1 MKTTQLIMFM
11 ALSFVLGLG
20 VMALLRTDKESQ
32 KATSSNQSSSEIEN
46 KDKKTGSNSSTSNLI
61 SNAPSKPKNT
71 PFKINEDLEDP
82 EDEEPEGPEEAF
94 AQLLNSPEA
103 RKLMKGFAGAMSRGA
118 DRMIS
123 SEVEKQ
129 KEKLGLSDDQAESI
143 QGKLV
148 SMVQDETKRFQSQ
161 LDDENRSFGEIME
174 SQGEFW
180 SQNEPKID
188 EIMKAE
194 LNDDQYALYER
205 EQLVEKTNRVQRQA
219 TSELDR
225 LNRTLELTE
234 EQEDQVFGILV
245 QKSSEYDESMAIEG
259 ISATLPESANAED
272 ISKEDAIRS
281 VLNADQTEK
290 YNERLENGG
299 FGRRGGW
306 GRGQWNR
313 RGGFGG

>member
-46 KDKKTGSNSSTSNLI
+46 KGKKTGSNSSTSNLI
-61 SNAPSKPKNT
+61 SNVPSKPKNT

-129 KEKLGLSDDQAESI
+129 KEKL
-143 QGKLV
+143 
-148 SMVQDETKRFQSQ
+148 
-161 LDDENRSFGEIME
+161 N
-174 SQGEFW
+174 
-180 SQNEPKID
+180 
-188 EIMKAE
+188 
-194 LNDDQYALYER
+194 
-205 EQLVEKTNRVQRQA
+205 
-219 TSELDR
+219 
-225 LNRTLELTE
+225 
-234 EQEDQVFGILV
+234 
-245 QKSSEYDESMAIEG
+245 
-259 ISATLPESANAED
+259 
-272 ISKEDAIRS
+272 
-281 VLNADQTEK
+281 
-290 YNERLENGG
+290 
-299 FGRRGGW
+299 
-306 GRGQWNR
+306 
-313 RGGFGG
+313 